1 MAWSASSPSLTVTA
15 RSAAKQYC
23 LLVAPAAT
31 AYDHCAQSCQ
41 KPPATDVADIKCQS
55 GLLPCNILHNR
66 LADPV
71 KPAMKSRQEQVGCRY
86 ARGNM
91 TKLGSATFIC
101 LLRQIC
107 IWACQYTRF
116 PPNQD
121 PMDRWA
127 HEFLRILGF
136 VSAWIMPQNRT
147 RTHKHKG
154 HDPARLRTA
163 GMPGLSVPGQ
173 YRH

>member
-15 RSAAKQYC
+15 RSAAKQCC

-31 AYDHCAQSCQ
+31 AYDHCAESCQ
-41 KPPATDVADIKCQS
+41 KPPATDVADIKYQS
-55 GLLPCNILHNR
+55 SLFPCNVLHNR

-71 KPAMKSRQEQVGCRY
+71 KPAMKSRQEQVGCHY

-91 TKLGSATFIC
+91 TKLGSPTLIY

-107 IWACQYTRF
+107 ICACASSLACPLF

-127 HEFLRILGF
+127 HECLRIF
-136 VSAWIMPQNRT
+136 VFISAWIMPQNRT
-147 RTHKHKG
+147 RTHKHMAMILHG
-154 HDPARLRTA
+154 
-163 GMPGLSVPGQ
+163 
-173 YRH
+173 